1 MTTESLFATASSQ
14 LDSLIMGIHKKK
26 TNDNDWA
33 PARRLSDAQRVLQ
46 TQDNGVSLTQFE
58 CDDTLYECQ
67 PVCVEPS
74 PAFHYKE
81 WCECDGK
88 GCQKPRAALVDSSEE
103 PEYSFGYT

>member
-1 MTTESLFATASSQ
+1 MTTESLFTATSSE
-14 LDSLIMGIHKKK
+14 LASLIVGIHKKK

>member
-74 PAFHYKE
+74 PAIHYKE
-81 WCECDGK
+81 WWECN
-88 GCQKPRAALVDSSEE
+88 R
-103 PEYSFGYT
+103 